1 MSRRKALEVLRS
13 EAYLDVRRNDEGRE
27 ERRRWAFFISL
38 LKSKKGGTTMEQ
50 KKQFKTIL
58 IALLLV
64 GSILGFGYG
73 MSTAVK
79 PHDPQTASVSTVSET
94 PMVPASFSDLA
105 ERIRPGVVNIQV
117 VKKVKNIGFGFRNFP
132 GNPFGDQNPF
142 GDFFGPFSEGNPPR
156 GFEQRGVGSGFV
168 MSREGY
174 ILTNNHVVED
184 ADQIKVKLANGKE
197 YDAIVI
203 GRDPKT
209 DLALIKI
216 KTSPDLQPLS
226 LGNSDELKVGSWVVA
241 VGSPFG
247 LEQTVT
253 AGIVSA
259 KGRVIG
265 SGPYDNFIQTDASIN
280 PGNSGGPLINMKGE
294 VVGIN
299 TAIIA
304 SGQGIG
310 FAIPIN
316 MAKEIVPQL
325 EEKGHVTRG
334 WLGVS
339 IQEVTPELAK
349 SLGLKEK
356 KGALVAQVVSGS
368 PAEKAGIEQG
378 DVIVEFDG
386 KEVTDSRDLSRIAAS
401 TAVGKAVTVKVSRDG
416 KVMDRQVKLGEMEEK
431 GVEVSKAPSTHKSL
445 GITVQN
451 LTPEIAKGLGLKKE
465 TGVVVTRVE
474 PESAAADA
482 GIQTGDVIQEVNRK
496 PVKNVEDFVQK
507 VEKAKGQENVLLL
520 IQRGQNNLFAA
531 VTPK

>member
-1 MSRRKALEVLRS
+1 
-13 EAYLDVRRNDEGRE
+13 
-27 ERRRWAFFISL
+27 
-38 LKSKKGGTTMEQ
+38 MEQ
-50 KKQFKTIL
+50 KKHFKKII
-58 IALLLV
+58 IALLMVGALV
-64 GSILGFGYG
+64 GFGYG
-73 MSTAVK
+73 VSTAVK
-79 PHDPQTASVSTVSET
+79 HSTTPNSTVVTNSDI
-94 PMVPASFSDLA
+94 PLVPANFSELA
-105 ERIRPGVVNIQV
+105 EKVRPGVVNIQV
-117 VKKVKNIGFGFRNFP
+117 VKKIKNIDFGFRHFS
-132 GNPFGDQNPF
+132 GAPFGEKNPF
-142 GDFFGPFSEGNPPR
+142 GDFFGPFSEENPPR

-168 MSREGY
+168 MNRDGY

-184 ADQIKVKLANGKE
+184 ADQIKVKLTNGKE
-197 YDAIVI
+197 YDGKII

-216 KTSPDLQPLS
+216 KASSDLQPLN
-226 LGNSDELKVGSWVVA
+226 LGNSDDLKVGNWVVA

-316 MAKEIVPQL
+316 MAKEIAPQL
-325 EEKGHVTRG
+325 QEKGHVTRG

-339 IQEVTPELAK
+339 IQEVTPALAK
-349 SLGLKEK
+349 SFDLKEK

-386 KEVTDSRDLSRIAAS
+386 KEVTDSKDLPRIVAS
-401 TAVGKAVTVKVSRDG
+401 TPIGKAVTIKLLRNG
-416 KVMDRQVKLGEMEEK
+416 EALDRQVKVGEMEEK
-431 GVEVSKAPSTHKSL
+431 VEVAKAPSHKSL

-451 LTPEIAKGLGLKKE
+451 LTPEIAKGLGLKKD

-474 PESAAADA
+474 PGSPAADA
-482 GIQTGDVIQEVNRK
+482 GIQTGDLVQEVNRK

-507 VEKAKGQENVLLL
+507 VEKAKGQDNILLL

>member
-1 MSRRKALEVLRS
+1 
-13 EAYLDVRRNDEGRE
+13 
-27 ERRRWAFFISL
+27 
-38 LKSKKGGTTMEQ
+38 MEQ
-50 KKQFKTIL
+50 KKGFKTIL
-58 IALLLV
+58 IALLMV
-64 GSILGFGYG
+64 GAMLGFGYG
-73 MSTAVK
+73 VSTAVK
-79 PHDPQTASVSTVSET
+79 HPEPAVPTGSTVSET
-94 PMVPASFSDLA
+94 PMVPANFSNLA
-105 ERIRPGVVNIQV
+105 EKVRPGVVNIQV
-117 VKKVKNIGFGFRNFP
+117 VKKVKNVDFAFRNFP
-132 GNPFGDQNPF
+132 GNPFKDNNPF

-156 GFEQRGVGSGFV
+156 SFEQRGVGSGFI
-168 MSREGY
+168 MSRDGY

-197 YDAIVI
+197 FDGKVV

-216 KTSPDLQPLS
+216 KASSDLHPLN

-316 MAKEIVPQL
+316 MAKEIAPQL
-325 EEKGHVTRG
+325 QEKGHVTRG
-334 WLGVS
+334 WLGVG

-349 SLGLKEK
+349 SFGLKEK
-356 KGALVAQVVSGS
+356 KGALVSQVVSGG

-378 DVIVEFDG
+378 DIILQFDG
-386 KEVTDSRDLSRIAAS
+386 KEVSDAKDLPLMVAS
-401 TAVGKAVTVKVSRDG
+401 TPVAQTVTLKILRNGKIIDS
-416 KVMDRQVKLGEMEEK
+416 QVKIGELEEK
-431 GVEVSKAPSTHKSL
+431 VAVAKAPCHKSL

-465 TGVVVTRVE
+465 TGVVVTGVE
-474 PESAAADA
+474 PGSPAANA
-482 GIQTGDVIQEVNRK
+482 GIQTGDIIREVNRK
-496 PVKNVEDFVQK
+496 PIKDVEDFVQK
-507 VEKAKGQENVLLL
+507 IEKAKDQDNILLFL
-520 IQRGQNNLFAA
+520 QRGQNNLFAA

>member
-1 MSRRKALEVLRS
+1 
-13 EAYLDVRRNDEGRE
+13 
-27 ERRRWAFFISL
+27 
-38 LKSKKGGTTMEQ
+38 
-50 KKQFKTIL
+50 
-58 IALLLV
+58 
-64 GSILGFGYG
+64 
-73 MSTAVK
+73 
-79 PHDPQTASVSTVSET
+79 
-94 PMVPASFSDLA
+94 
-105 ERIRPGVVNIQV
+105 VVNVQV
-117 VKKVKNIGFGFRNFP
+117 VKKVKNIGFGFRQF
-132 GNPFGDQNPF
+132 GSPFGEKNPF
-142 GDFFGPFSEGNPPR
+142 GDFFGPFSEGNPPE

-168 MSREGY
+168 MNRDGY

-197 YDAIVI
+197 YEGKVV

-216 KTSPDLQPLS
+216 NASSDLQPLT
-226 LGNSDELKVGSWVVA
+226 LGNSDDLKVGSWVVA

-316 MAKEIVPQL
+316 MAKEIAPQL
-325 EEKGHVTRG
+325 QEKGHVTRG

-349 SLGLKEK
+349 SFNLKEK
-356 KGALVAQVVSGS
+356 KGSLVAQVVPGS

-386 KEVTDSRDLSRIAAS
+386 KEVTDSKDLPRIVAS
-401 TAVGKAVTVKVSRDG
+401 TPVGKAVTIKLSRSG
-416 KVMDRQVKLGEMEEK
+416 KVLDRQVKVGEMEEK
-431 GVEVSKAPSTHKSL
+431 AEVARTPSNKKSL

-451 LTPEIAKGLGLKKE
+451 VTPEIAKSLGLKKD

-474 PESAAADA
+474 PGSPAADA
-482 GIQTGDVIQEVNRK
+482 GIQTGDVIHEVNRK

-507 VEKAKGQENVLLL
+507 VEKAKDQDNVLLFL
-520 IQRGQNNLFAA
+520 QRGQNNLFAA

>member
-1 MSRRKALEVLRS
+1 
-13 EAYLDVRRNDEGRE
+13 
-27 ERRRWAFFISL
+27 
-38 LKSKKGGTTMEQ
+38 
-50 KKQFKTIL
+50 
-58 IALLLV
+58 
-64 GSILGFGYG
+64 
-73 MSTAVK
+73 
-79 PHDPQTASVSTVSET
+79 
-94 PMVPASFSDLA
+94 
-105 ERIRPGVVNIQV
+105 
-117 VKKVKNIGFGFRNFP
+117 
-132 GNPFGDQNPF
+132 
-142 GDFFGPFSEGNPPR
+142 
-156 GFEQRGVGSGFV
+156 

-174 ILTNNHVVED
+174 ILTNNHVVEE

-197 YDAIVI
+197 YDGKVV

-216 KTSPDLQPLS
+216 KAPSDLQPLN

-316 MAKEIVPQL
+316 MAKEIAPQL
-325 EEKGHVTRG
+325 QEKGHVTRG

-339 IQEVTPELAK
+339 IQELTPELAK
-349 SLGLKEK
+349 SFALKEK

-386 KEVTDSRDLSRIAAS
+386 KEVSDSKDLPRMVAS
-401 TAVGKAVTVKVSRDG
+401 TPVGKAATIKLLRNGKVLDLQVKV
-416 KVMDRQVKLGEMEEK
+416 GEIEEK
-431 GVEVSKAPSTHKSL
+431 VEITKAPSHKSL

-451 LTPEIAKGLGLKKE
+451 LTPEIAKGLGLKKD
-465 TGVVVTRVE
+465 TGVVVTGVE
-474 PESAAADA
+474 PGSAAANA
-482 GIQTGDVIQEVNRK
+482 GIQTGDVIREVNRK
-496 PVKNVEDFVQK
+496 PIKDVNDFVQK
-507 VEKAKGQENVLLL
+507 IEKVKDQDNILLFL
-520 IQRGQNNLFAA
+520 QRGQNNLFAA